1 MGNAMKKIRWFWMI
15 VVEILWLVLYFC
27 ILIKLPFYVYMNH
40 IHLPEDCTSLET
52 NVIVTDLAIGWH
64 IEAERLIYSSQGE
77 EAIEDFINENNKI
90 SKRIEV
96 RNFYESNAYDY
107 DHDIL
112 IPSEKYPYKERDAE
126 NYILLHYNSGYYVGI
141 DLFYIMFLLGIAVMA
156 VLFWL
161 MHRFNRNLQK
171 KTGNSEIQNTDNEN
185 EKNALYALIHLWK
198 YGDTKKY

>member
-1 MGNAMKKIRWFWMI
+1 MGNVMKKISWFWMI

-27 ILIKLPFYVYMNH
+27 FLMKAPFYVYINC
-40 IHLPEDCTSLET
+40 IRLPEDCTSLET
-52 NVIVTDLAIGWH
+52 NVIVTDLVFGWH

-77 EAIEDFINENNKI
+77 EVIEDYIEENNLF

-126 NYILLHYNSGYYVGI
+126 NYMLLHYASADYGGI

-161 MHRFNRNLQK
+161 MHRFNRYLQK
-171 KTGNSEIQNTDNEN
+171 KTGNLEIQNTDNEN

-198 YGDTKKY
+198 YGDTKS